1 MSDVYGPYRVVRVL
15 AARNQSRIEL
25 VENTHASSRH
35 EVLKR
40 ILIVPNNIENS
51 ELIDAEGQGAELQ
64 HKAHLRNPH
73 IIDVYDKGR
82 LDEYFFVSMEYVE
95 GINLEEYMKF
105 RAGPLT
111 PKEAASIA
119 DELCSQVAT
128 LHQFTLTV
136 DGKSQAFLHN
146 DIKPSNVQISK
157 GKNEIRLI
165 DFGAAK
171 SVTYSKNFTR
181 NDFASVA
188 YCSPERLLKGL
199 SDTHTDLWSIAVVL
213 YEMVAG
219 RLPFQASTHQ
229 QLEKIISSGAP
240 ISPLAESCPAP
251 LRAIIFRALST
262 RIEDRYLTAAAFG
275 KALREFC
282 SDSSG
287 AENPTRRIFDSRR
300 NPPPPA
306 GNKDSGEAVTFTTR
320 PHSSKIQDPA
330 QEGSSVLNAV
340 WGAIKKVRAIRVFQA
355 FLVLLAL
362 YLAAAAW
369 SARGKVHAFCA
380 WLEKQDFSILSI
392 SDINARTLELR
403 GLRSDNTF
411 GSLFV
416 FFSELRSAVKP
427 RLMEVA
433 ERPINSYRTDQH
445 HTVRPGDWQQ
455 ARACLNFANEID
467 ASDKLA
473 RAELDLVEGHL
484 AIRNRKYQDARV
496 KFNAASVLTPN
507 SPDPWLGLAFVDAY
521 GEHNLQALIHDQGQ
535 AEQNHYSP
543 VQREAAQRGDVSKF
557 LGHKALQM
565 SVDWR
570 RNKSKDEELRF
581 LREADADYVQAEK
594 EYQGCRGAFNTEQEI
609 RDIHR
614 QRDVIQ
620 KRLSELDEAS
630 K

>member
-1 MSDVYGPYRVVRVL
+1 MSDVYGPYHVVRVL

-51 ELIDAEGQGAELQ
+51 ELIDAEGQGAKLQ
-64 HKAHLRNPH
+64 HQAHLRNPH

-82 LDEYFFVSMEYVE
+82 RDEYFFVSMEYVE
-95 GINLEEYMKF
+95 GINLEEYMKT

-119 DELCSQVAT
+119 NELCSQVAT

-146 DIKPSNVQISK
+146 DVKPSNVQISK

-229 QLEKIISSGAP
+229 QLEKIITSGAP
-240 ISPLAESCPAP
+240 ISPLPESCPAP

-275 KALREFC
+275 EALREFC
-282 SDSSG
+282 SNSSG
-287 AENPTRRIFDSRR
+287 AENPTQRVFGYRQDP
-300 NPPPPA
+300 PPPPA
-306 GNKDSGEAVTFTTR
+306 DKDSGDAMPFTTR

-330 QEGSSVLNAV
+330 QEGSSVFNSV
-340 WGAIKKVRAIRVFQA
+340 WGAVKKVRAIRVFQA

-362 YLAAAAW
+362 YLVAAAW
-369 SARGKVHAFCA
+369 SARVKVHAFCT

-416 FFSELRSAVKP
+416 LFSELRSAVKP

-433 ERPINSYRTDQH
+433 ERPINSYRTDQR
-445 HTVRPGDWQQ
+445 HTVRPSDWQQ

-484 AIRNRKYQDARV
+484 AIRNRKYQDARE
-496 KFNAASVLTPN
+496 KFRAASVLAPN
-507 SPDPWLGLAFVDAY
+507 SPDPWLGLALVDAY
-521 GEHNLQALIHDQGQ
+521 GDHDLNALIKDQSN

-557 LGHKALQM
+557 LGHKDFQM
-565 SVDWR
+565 SSDWR
-570 RNKSKDEELRF
+570 RDKSKDEELHF
-581 LREADADYVQAEK
+581 LRLADADYVQAEK
-594 EYQGCRGAFNTEQEI
+594 EYQGCRGAFNTEKEI